1 MRRAILRS
9 SRLALGA
16 TGCAAAAGVLSINS
30 SKGLAAAE
38 PASAKDLDVDGVGG
52 RVYSALIN
60 RKVNA
65 CPMAIRVAWHA
76 SGTYDAAAETGGSD
90 GATMRF
96 EPERSD
102 GANAGLFIIHDLLL
116 QVKSALG
123 SALSLADLWTLAGCK
138 AVEFLGGPRVPFAF
152 GRKDASP
159 ESARVP
165 PNGLLPDASQG
176 AEHLRDVFH
185 RMGFDD
191 RDIVALSGAHTVGR
205 CHKVRSGFDGPWT
218 TNPLKFDNEYFRNL
232 MNLEWVPRKWD
243 GPLQYTDAKTE
254 TLIMLPTDMALKTD
268 PVFAPIAREYANDQS
283 AFFRDFSSAFS
294 RLVAKGAPA
303 ACQPKPLSK
312 CPKAAAAAELR
323 DWAMH
328 GSLEHINRLLA
339 KHGNGTP
346 VDGLAYVDVDAKEAD
361 TGRTAMHKA
370 AFWGHAHVIAF
381 LANTCLANVSP
392 EDFAGDTPLHDAAR
406 FGHAR
411 IVRALLD
418 VGANCSSKN
427 RAGETPLA
435 LAVKHDKAD
444 VIALLTEHSQAE
456 LTNAAKARRESFLL
470 AGASV
475 PLKKEKKK

>member
-1 MRRAILRS
+1 MSKTAAYPVSETKVDFS
-9 SRLALGA
+9 STFYVNA
-16 TGCAAAAGVLSINS
+16 VKSSIR
-30 SKGLAAAE
+30 KC
-38 PASAKDLDVDGVGG
+38 
-52 RVYSALIN
+52 LIN
-60 RKVNA
+60 QKANS
-65 CPMAIRVAWHA
+65 CPMAVRLAWHA
-76 SGTYDAAAETGGSD
+76 SGTYSAADQTGGSD

-96 EPERSD
+96 EPESED
-102 GANAGLFIIHDLLL
+102 GANASLGIERDVLEP
-116 QVKSALG
+116 VKREFPE
-123 SALSLADLWTLAGCK
+123 LSYADIWTLAGCV
-138 AVEFLGGPRVPFAF
+138 AIEESGGPKIEHHL
-152 GRKDASP
+152 GRTDATSGAACP
-159 ESARVP
+159 VVGR
-165 PNGLLPDASQG
+165 LPDAAQG
-176 AEHLRDVFH
+176 AQHLRDVFH

-370 AFWGHAHVIAF
+370 AFWGRAHVIAF

-427 RAGETPLA
+427 RG
-435 LAVKHDKAD
+435 
-444 VIALLTEHSQAE
+444 
-456 LTNAAKARRESFLL
+456 ARRRSRWR
-470 AGASV
+470 SSTTR
-475 PLKKEKKK
+475 PT

>member
-1 MRRAILRS
+1 MAV
-9 SRLALGA
+9 RL
-16 TGCAAAAGVLSINS
+16 
-30 SKGLAAAE
+30 
-38 PASAKDLDVDGVGG
+38 
-52 RVYSALIN
+52 
-60 RKVNA
+60 
-65 CPMAIRVAWHA
+65 AWHA
-76 SGTYDAAAETGGSD
+76 SGTYSAADQTGGSD

-96 EPERSD
+96 APESED
-102 GANAGLFIIHDLLL
+102 GANAGLGIERDVLEP
-116 QVKSALG
+116 VKREFPE
-123 SALSLADLWTLAGCK
+123 LSYADIWTLAGCV
-138 AVEFLGGPRVPFAF
+138 AIEESGGPKIEHHL
-152 GRKDASP
+152 GRTDATSGAACP
-159 ESARVP
+159 VVGR
-165 PNGLLPDASQG
+165 LPDAAQG
-176 AEHLRDVFH
+176 AQHLRDVFH